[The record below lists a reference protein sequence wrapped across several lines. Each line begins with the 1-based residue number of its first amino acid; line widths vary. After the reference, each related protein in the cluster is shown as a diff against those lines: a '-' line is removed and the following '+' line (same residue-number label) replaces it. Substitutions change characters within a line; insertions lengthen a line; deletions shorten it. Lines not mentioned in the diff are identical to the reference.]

1 MGMEFFNQLSLLGIG
16 IELIVPI
23 IVLVVLLIFA
33 IPTAIVAH
41 KKGRNAFGWFILG
54 LLTGR
59 VGLAIILVA
68 LPIHYYMK
76 RGEPARD

>member
-33 IPTAIVAH
+33 IPTAIVAR

-54 LLTGR
+54 LLTGP

-68 LPIHYYMK
+68 LPVHYYMK
-76 RGEPARD
+76 SGDDDL

>member
-23 IVLVVLLIFA
+23 IVLVALLIFA

-54 LLTGR
+54 LLTGP

-76 RGEPARD
+76 SGDDDL

>member
-54 LLTGR
+54 LLTGP
-59 VGLAIILVA
+59 VGLAIILIA

-76 RGEPARD
+76 SGDDDL

>member
-54 LLTGR
+54 LLTGP

-76 RGEPARD
+76 SGDDDL

>member
-33 IPTAIVAH
+33 IPTAIVAR

-54 LLTGR
+54 LLTGP
-59 VGLAIILVA
+59 VGLAIILIA

-76 RGEPARD
+76 SGDDDL

>member
-33 IPTAIVAH
+33 IPTAVVAH

-54 LLTGR
+54 LLTGP

-76 RGEPARD
+76 SGDDDL

>member
-54 LLTGR
+54 LLTGPF
-59 VGLAIILVA
+59 GLAIILVA
-68 LPIHYYMK
+68 LPVHYYMK
-76 RGEPARD
+76 SGDDDL